1 MSAVWKFFKKKD
13 NQEPVTCNLCNK
25 SYKTCGNT
33 TNLATHLKVKHHFA
47 YLQLL
52 NMQKSTKSGNENE
65 PEPEDAMSV
74 DNENSSNSVD
84 VVPSTS
90 TKEMTD
96 YLASTESE
104 TQFSIK
110 KRKQPTLLNV
120 LGRGLSLEEGR
131 QKHSEL
137 TQALINMICKD
148 NLALSCVEKKGLQKF
163 CRTACPLYKL
173 PCRKKVTQ
181 LIKNRCDILTITNST
196 RSFLVV
202 TVHFIDTLNGSPVLQ
217 NINL

>member
-65 PEPEDAMSV
+65 PEDAMSV

-84 VVPSTS
+84 V
-90 TKEMTD
+90 
-96 YLASTESE
+96 
-104 TQFSIK
+104 SISIFQYYNFI
-110 KRKQPTLLNV
+110 RL
-120 LGRGLSLEEGR
+120 
-131 QKHSEL
+131 
-137 TQALINMICKD
+137 CKY
-148 NLALSCVEKKGLQKF
+148 EFIF
-163 CRTACPLYKL
+163 C
-173 PCRKKVTQ
+173 
-181 LIKNRCDILTITNST
+181 
-196 RSFLVV
+196 
-202 TVHFIDTLNGSPVLQ
+202 
-217 NINL
+217 